1 MILGILTIVL
11 ALAFS
16 LLHLAAAFSA
26 MKQKN
31 YSLGNKCILVWQLPH
46 LSGSSYL
53 LLCPTGNHSSMDCR
67 FDYRLLWCLLERR
80 QQENQHISHH
90 IIRITSAIVLLV
102 LLIFCSNT
110 KKRII

>member
-1 MILGILTIVL
+1 MLTSMILGILTIVL

-31 YSLGNKCILVWQLPH
+31 YSLGNTCILVGSCLTSLALAIFFFVPPATIILWIV
-46 LSGSSYL
+46 GSSIICY
-53 LLCPTGNHSSMDCR
+53 GAYWNG
-67 FDYRLLWCLLERR
+67 R

-90 IIRITSAIVLLV
+90 IIRGTLAALIALLFI
-102 LLIFCSNT
+102 LL
-110 KKRII
+110 